1 MSGAPPVVVPDVGF
15 DGTQFFWLLL
25 VASAVAMA
33 ARRYRIPYALGLVV
47 VGLAIGLPR
56 LMPKAHLDP
65 HVLFTLFLPPLL
77 FEASLNLRT
86 EALGAAWRPIAAFAL
101 LGTLLA
107 TLVGGGLLS
116 LAVGLPLAVALVFGA
131 LIAPTDPISVMAVL
145 KRLGIDHRLGLVVEA
160 ESLFNDGVAV
170 VLFTVLLALAGGASL
185 GLVDGVARF
194 GLVVLGGAGLGLL
207 VGALASWV
215 TKAFD
220 DHLLEVTLTTLVAYG
235 AYMAAEAAH
244 VSGVVAVVAAGL
256 VVGNWGMRVGMSPTT
271 RLAVHTF
278 WEYAAFVVNS
288 MVFLLVGIE
297 AAIVAWWTKLPLVLA
312 AVAAVLVG
320 RAVAVYGTAALLGL
334 ARSPVP
340 LTWQHLL
347 VWGGL
352 RGALSMALALG
363 LPAGMPFRDEL
374 VAMTFGVV
382 LFSLLGQGLTV
393 GRLAARLGLA
403 GGPVHD
409 AAYRTLGARRLAWQ
423 AAGVEVSR
431 QAARGALPKAV
442 AAEVV
447 AAFDRRAAEAE
458 AAIAALHLSD
468 DALREAHEAKA
479 RAIGLAGARHAL
491 KEATLAGV
499 LDDEAADALL
509 AEIDADLAAGG
520 SPRPEAQGA

>member
-1 MSGAPPVVVPDVGF
+1 MVAEPGV
-15 DGTQFFWLLL
+15 DGTLFFWLLL
-25 VASAVAMA
+25 VASAVAMV

-47 VGLAIGLPR
+47 VGLLLGLPR
-56 LMPKAHLDP
+56 LLPQAHLDP
-65 HVLFTLFLPPLL
+65 HMLFALFLPPLL
-77 FEASLNLRT
+77 FEAALNLRT
-86 EALGAAWRPIAAFAL
+86 DALKAAWRPIAAFAL
-101 LGTLLA
+101 GGTVVA
-107 TLVGGGLLS
+107 TLVGGGGLS
-116 LAVGLPLAVALVFGA
+116 LALGLPLAVSLVFGA

-170 VLFTVLLALAGGASL
+170 VLFTVLLAVAGGASL
-185 GLVDGVARF
+185 GVADGAARF
-194 GLVVLGGAGLGLL
+194 VLVVLGGAGIGVL
-207 VGALASWV
+207 VGALGSWI
-215 TKAFD
+215 TRAFD

-288 MVFLLVGIE
+288 LVFLLVGIE
-297 AAIVAWWTKLPLVLA
+297 AALVAWWTKLPLVLA
-312 AVAAVLVG
+312 AIVAVLLG
-320 RAVAVYGTAALLGL
+320 RAVAVYGMAVLLGV
-334 ARSPVP
+334 ARRPVP

-363 LPAGMPFRDEL
+363 LPAGLPYRDDL

-382 LFSLLGQGLTV
+382 LFSLLVQGLTV

-403 GGPVHD
+403 GGEPQD
-409 AAYRTLGARRLAWQ
+409 AEYRALGARRLAWQ
-423 AAGVEVSR
+423 AAGAEVAR
-431 QAARGALPKAV
+431 QAERGALPQPV
-442 AAEVV
+442 AADVG
-447 AAFDRRAAEAE
+447 ATFLRHAAEAE

-468 DALREAHEAKA
+468 EALREAHVEKA
-479 RAIGLAGARHAL
+479 RAIGLAAARHAL
-491 KEATLAGV
+491 REATLAGV
-499 LDDEAADALL
+499 VEPEAADELL
-509 AEIDADLAAGG
+509 VEIDAELAGG
-520 SPRPEAQGA
+520 DA